1 MNVRKARKND
11 AEQITQFQILMAR
24 ETEKMELDIEVV
36 RRGVAGVFAEP
47 ARGTYWV
54 VEAKVQLLGSMLVI
68 PEWSDW
74 RCGTVLWIH
83 SLYIKPPARKQG
95 LFRLLYQNLKQQVI
109 QDPNLKGLRLYVD
122 KTNSVAREVY
132 EKLGMNRDHYEM
144 YEWLK

>member
-1 MNVRKARKND
+1 MNVRKARTD
-11 AEQITQFQILMAR
+11 EAEQIAQFQILMAQ
-24 ETEKMELDIEVV
+24 ETEGMALDTEIV

-47 ARGTYWV
+47 TRGTYWV
-54 VEAKVQLLGSMLVI
+54 VEAEGKLLGSMLVI

-83 SLYIKPPARKQG
+83 SLFIQPPARKRG

-109 QDPNLKGLRLYVD
+109 QNPNLKGLRLYVD
-122 KTNSVAREVY
+122 KTNTVAREVY

>member
-1 MNVRKARKND
+1 MNVRIARQD
-11 AEQITQFQILMAR
+11 ETEQITQFQILMAR
-24 ETEKMELDIEVV
+24 ETEGLELDIKVV
-36 RRGVAGVFAEP
+36 RQGVAGVFAEP
-47 ARGTYWV
+47 TRGTYWV
-54 VEAKVQLLGSMLVI
+54 VEAEGQLLGSMLVI

-83 SLYIKPPARKQG
+83 SLFIQPPARKRG
-95 LFRLLYQNLKQQVI
+95 VFRQLYENLKQQVI

-132 EKLGMNRDHYEM
+132 EKLGMNRDHYDM